1 MHVVCAHRVCVSTVG
16 AAVGAERQGHGGVE
30 DAKLADHLL
39 HAAYGP
45 LFISVSELYHQ
56 TRRSSLR
63 ETHGQLYSY
72 TYSRMK
78 IIIFHTFVAFV
89 IL

>member
-1 MHVVCAHRVCVSTVG
+1 MCVSTVG

-45 LFISVSELYHQ
+45 LFIGVSELYHQ

-63 ETHGQLYSY
+63 ETHEQLNITVTMQGHS
-72 TYSRMK
+72 SVRG
-78 IIIFHTFVAFV
+78 
-89 IL
+89 ILD